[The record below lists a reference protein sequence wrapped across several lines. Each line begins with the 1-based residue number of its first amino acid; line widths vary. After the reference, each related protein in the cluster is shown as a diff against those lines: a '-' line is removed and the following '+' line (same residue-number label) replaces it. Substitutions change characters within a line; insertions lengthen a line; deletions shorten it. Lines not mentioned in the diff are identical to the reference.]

1 MQMKQKPL
9 TPEELR
15 NAIKMYEKGATTKQI
30 GVIYKKTPRNISREL
45 RENGGIKLKKP
56 GHVQAVKETEKDRM
70 VELYKQNYGV
80 KKIAKMVGRCEQTV
94 NKCLIERGIIKKM
107 HGHNVT
113 TACPICEKLTSVE
126 LLRREGKCASCSAGR

>member
-9 TPEELR
+9 TKEELR

-45 RENGGIKLKKP
+45 RENGVTLRKVGY
-56 GHVQAVKETEKDRM
+56 VRTVSETEKTQM
-70 VELYKQNYGV
+70 VELYKQDHSV
-80 KKIAKMVGRCEQTV
+80 KKIAKIICRCESTID
-94 NKCLIERGIIKKM
+94 KYLAERGIEKKM
-107 HGHNVT
+107 HGHNLT
-113 TACPICEKLTSVE
+113 TTCPTCGKLTSVE